1 MSYWSGR
8 LLTGSLKGLSR
19 MSWRKGKAK
28 MPAVKQ
34 TASGETLADKM
45 RGNAKAGR
53 AANDIKCQGL
63 AKDVYDSVIV
73 TIEEAARAGLN
84 HVGVEIIFPGCRGGN
99 SEFVN
104 DVGDLVVAL
113 LNADGFNAN
122 RSSIYLAVS
131 WPESA

>member
-1 MSYWSGR
+1 
-8 LLTGSLKGLSR
+8 
-19 MSWRKGKAK
+19 MSWRKGRAK

-63 AKDVYDSVIV
+63 AKDVYDGVI
-73 TIEEAARAGLN
+73 TNIEEAARAGLN

-99 SEFVN
+99 SDLVN
-104 DVGDLVVAL
+104 DVGDLVVASL
-113 LNADGFNAN
+113 KVDGFSVS
-122 RSSIYLAVS
+122 RSGMYLAAS
-131 WPESA
+131 WPEAG